1 MSEQNNIDIEERLN
15 SIAEQ
20 SNANK
25 RVQVIGEDEPIKKPA
40 RISSTVRQAEPPKP
54 APKKVVR
61 SEEDQSI
68 VDDMMEE
75 LTGVPSTNENESEET
90 YEEETVD
97 ETPNQVEEEVVEE
110 PVKEKKTETKVRTE
124 QPVSNDTYENDDEFI
139 SEGFANFEKTL
150 EAQEEIKKSG
160 KKNSILDS
168 IHVDLNNIE
177 IVDAPDAITMSTI
190 EDIILDDKSTML
202 VTCCQSSYTA
212 EVSALKNQEINN
224 ISNSDVDYYT
234 YMKRLYQTI
243 NKHMEHT
250 SVGKLD
256 YGRWLHVTS
265 YFDID
270 TLLYGI
276 YCQTFPYENKYNITC
291 PECNESFDAIVNN
304 NTLVEMRGQEEQ
316 TYAKI
321 AEIVS
326 GIHNADQL
334 LDNSQVHRTKRVL
347 LDESKIIFDIR
358 IPSVYDY
365 LEGVVAKSS
374 DRQLEEYQNAM
385 GLSLF
390 VENVYMPNVLLL
402 EQSKT
407 LKYINLNITNNK
419 GKLLTTV
426 ANLSYLDSLQ
436 LTDEINNFVEKYR
449 VTYSIR
455 NVTCPH
461 CGHVMRTIPLDM
473 QTVLFN
479 TITRV
484 RIDR

>member
-15 SIAEQ
+15 SIASEHTT
-20 SNANK
+20 NK
-25 RVQVIGEDEPIKKPA
+25 RVQVIGEEEPPKKPA
-40 RISSTVRQAEPPKP
+40 KVTSTVRQAEIPKPPK
-54 APKKVVR
+54 KEVKR
-61 SEEDQSI
+61 SEEDQSL

-75 LTGVPSTNENESEET
+75 LTGVSSTNESEIE
-90 YEEETVD
+90 
-97 ETPNQVEEEVVEE
+97 EEEVVEE
-110 PVKEKKTETKVRTE
+110 EPVEQEEEVVKEKKIETTVKHG
-124 QPVSNDTYENDDEFI
+124 QPISNDTYENDDEFI
-139 SEGFANFEKTL
+139 SEGFANFEKSL
-150 EAQEEIKKSG
+150 EVQEEFKKNN

-177 IVDAPDAITMSTI
+177 IVDEPDALTLSTI